1 MAFRQVNK
9 QEQIKGFYK
18 DEAGN
23 VLQGFARKRVWQD
36 EKKGK
41 GYYLIEL
48 TQQCKLLTQD
58 PENKNKVIEVV
69 GEPGE
74 FVGISRSAVLQDVD
88 KYVDEGGP
96 EIQIVFKGRTPSK
109 KYKNKDVKLYDVF
122 VDE

>member
-1 MAFRQVNK
+1 MAFKQVNK
-9 QEQIKGFYK
+9 QEKIKGFYK
-18 DEAGN
+18 DEEKN
-23 VLQGFARKRVWQD
+23 VLQGFARKRIWQD

-41 GYYLIEL
+41 GYFLIEL
-48 TQQCKLLTQD
+48 TQSCKLVSED
-58 PENKNKVIEVV
+58 GGGKIVEVE
-69 GEPGE
+69 GNPGD

-109 KYKNKDVKLYDVF
+109 KHRGKDVKLYDVF

>member
-9 QEQIKGFYK
+9 QEKIQGFYK
-18 DEAGN
+18 DEPEN
-23 VLQGFARKRVWQD
+23 VLQGYARKLVWQD

-48 TQQCKLLTQD
+48 TRSCKLLTQD
-58 PENKNKVIEVV
+58 PNDKNKVIEVE
-69 GEPGE
+69 GRPGE

-109 KYKNKDVKLYDVF
+109 KHRGKDVKLYDVF